1 MRLIN
6 LFINN
11 LWKAYSWATYKE
23 LLKPFDDE
31 IHLKRIWKSVFGS
44 QAMLDLNTPRTFN
57 EKLQW
62 LKLHDRN
69 PLYNTLVDK
78 YRVKP
83 WVAERIGSEYVTET
97 YACWERAEDIDI
109 SGLPERFVL
118 KTNHD
123 CGGVAVCSDRRKFD
137 LGAARKKL
145 AKHLRT
151 NYYWGGREWP
161 YKDVKPLVFAEE
173 YLDPG
178 ESGDLVDYKFLC
190 FSGEARCLFTCSSRA
205 KGDLRVDFFDRGWNH
220 LPFTRHYPNADV
232 VPKRPDSYEEMLTAA
247 ERLSSDIPFVRV
259 DFYESGGRPY
269 FGEMTF
275 YPGSGFEEFEP
286 KEWDERLG
294 SWIDLS
300 GAYGDGGRMDG

>member
-1 MRLIN
+1 MN
-6 LFINN
+6 ALF
-11 LWKAYSWATYKE
+11 KAIKNPARVYDWLAPVPLSHCV
-23 LLKPFDDE
+23 PDS
-31 IHLKRIWKSVFGS
+31 IHLLLMWKSVYGMK
-44 QAMLDLNTPRTFN
+44 AKLRLDSPISFN

-69 PLYNTLVDK
+69 PLYNMLVDK

-97 YACWERAEDIDI
+97 YACWERAEDIDV

-123 CGGVAVCSDRRKFD
+123 CGGVAVCSDRRGFD
-137 LGAARKKL
+137 LETARGKL

-173 YLDPG
+173 YLEPG

-190 FSGEARCLFTCSSRA
+190 FSGEARCSFTCSSRA
-205 KGDLRVDFFDRGWNH
+205 KGDLRIDFFDREWNH
-220 LPFTRHYPNADV
+220 LPFTRHYPNADT
-232 VPKRPDSYEEMLTAA
+232 VPKRPGSYGEMLAAA
-247 ERLSSDIPFVRV
+247 ERLSSGIPFVRV

-286 KEWDERLG
+286 EEWDERLG

-300 GAYGDGGRMDG
+300 LAYGGESNNVR